1 MKFMEFWKEV
11 KCNWATLI
19 LVGHL
24 NLSCYLKNDFWDG
37 VGWPGPPIFHLIYIH
52 VCLELYSLF
61 FPFTWSTNKIVWKNS
76 RQMISKYFQLNIM
89 SLCVI

>member
-1 MKFMEFWKEV
+1 MKINFLSVYPGAYKLQICIASSLQNVEAVNWRVGNQTLLYVTQNKKWIVPMKFMEFWKEV

-37 VGWPGPPIFHLIYIH
+37 VG
-52 VCLELYSLF
+52 
-61 FPFTWSTNKIVWKNS
+61 
-76 RQMISKYFQLNIM
+76 
-89 SLCVI
+89 

>member
-37 VGWPGPPIFHLIYIH
+37 VG
-52 VCLELYSLF
+52 
-61 FPFTWSTNKIVWKNS
+61 
-76 RQMISKYFQLNIM
+76 
-89 SLCVI
+89 